1 MKQNK
6 CLLIGLTGGISTGK
20 STVSNILK
28 GKGYKV
34 IDADEIAKEVVEVSM
49 PAYEEIVDYFGE
61 DILLMDKT
69 IDRKKLGKLIFNN
82 INLREKLNGI
92 VHPYVFRAIKEN
104 INYYCEKE
112 KLVFLDI
119 PLLFEQIELLKKHSI
134 IFHEIWLVYTDEET
148 QIERLMK
155 RDIIDRQEA
164 IAKIKA
170 QMSIEE
176 KKNRSSRIIDNSGI
190 IEELYEQIDKLL
202 EELI

>member
-1 MKQNK
+1 
-6 CLLIGLTGGISTGK
+6 LLGLTGGISTGK

-28 GKGYKV
+28 NKGYKV
-34 IDADEIAKEVVEVSM
+34 IDADKIAKEVVEVSM

-82 INLREKLNGI
+82 INLREKLNSI

-155 RDIIDRQEA
+155 RDTISRREA

-190 IEELYEQIDKLL
+190 IEELYGQIDKLL

>member
-6 CLLIGLTGGISTGK
+6 CLLLGLTGGISTGK

-28 GKGYKV
+28 NKGYKV
-34 IDADEIAKEVVEVSM
+34 IDADKIAKEVVEVSM

-82 INLREKLNGI
+82 INLREKLNSI

-155 RDIIDRQEA
+155 RDTISRREA

-190 IEELYEQIDKLL
+190 IEELYGQIDKLL